1 MSIGIKI
8 KQCRKKAG
16 LSQEEL
22 AGKLCVSRQAITKWE
37 NNKGIPDIS
46 NLQCIAKL
54 FDVSVDYLIE
64 ENTIVLDTVVREVI
78 NLEEYKKIENCRS
91 KFDAVVKDQ
100 YPKAEIIYPLI
111 RKKKLSLIE
120 NVIDFIVQPGV
131 LNVADSLNNSSS
143 YYFVKLENKQLLVNV
158 TKEFI
163 ESREVNCQ
171 FAEKKQIVGNQIFM
185 KSSYTL

>member
-1 MSIGIKI
+1 M
-8 KQCRKKAG
+8 
-16 LSQEEL
+16 
-22 AGKLCVSRQAITKWE
+22 
-37 NNKGIPDIS
+37 
-46 NLQCIAKL
+46 
-54 FDVSVDYLIE
+54 
-64 ENTIVLDTVVREVI
+64 
-78 NLEEYKKIENCRS
+78 EEYKKIENCRS
-91 KFDAVVKDQ
+91 KFDAVVKDK

-120 NVIDFIVQPGV
+120 NVIDFIVQPDV

-171 FAEKKQIVGNQIFM
+171 FTEKKQIIGNQMFI